1 MNIQEKISRFKE
13 LQAEILFLQED
24 VFKAKSRHLKGQA
37 DVIDFIKSVSPVDKE
52 TVYCIFLDAKNKVI
66 DFKKMSEGTLTKSVC
81 YPREIIKESLSR
93 AACSII
99 LVHNHPSGNPE
110 PSESDKSIARIMYLA
125 GRSCDINLLDSV
137 IIGSEKNYSFCE
149 TGFFRNLEYK
159 YAEFITRD

>member
-37 DVIDFIKSVSPVDKE
+37 DVINFIKSVSPVDKE

-66 DFKKMSEGTLTKSVC
+66 DFKKMSEGTLVMSVC
-81 YPREIIKESLSR
+81 YPREIIKEALAR
-93 AACSII
+93 AAYSVV

-110 PSESDKSIARIMYLA
+110 PSENDKKIARIMYVA
-125 GRSCDINLLDSV
+125 GKSCDINLLDSV
-137 IIGSEKNYSFCE
+137 IIGAKENYSFYE
-149 TGFFRNLEYK
+149 TGFFRTLECK
-159 YAEFITRD
+159 YNNFITE